1 MNSKDRKRCSGQI
14 LVLGVLVVSILLLS
28 TQLYVY
34 EIGKSLGEVRSTIIS
49 DLALAMKLGSKHVV
63 IGSLANI
70 SSGGERSTLL
80 LNLEKWAEF
89 SGNMYQLG
97 RPILEFVPSS
107 ESPYINGTYSSWAA
121 DGVGVSSAYV
131 DFNLSILDLQ
141 VDVQLAYAVNI
152 TTALVERA
160 FYSEQGGIK
169 EVYVSCT
176 VMNEGSPALAKSITV
191 WFQNASSWLRA
202 EDQVGYGVTD
212 YGNGTY
218 LVSFEA
224 RIDQENVTVST
235 KVHDERGIYVQ
246 ANATCTELP

>member
-1 MNSKDRKRCSGQI
+1 M
-14 LVLGVLVVSILLLS
+14 SILLLS

-34 EIGKSLGEVRSTIIS
+34 EIGKSLGEPRPTSIS
-49 DLALAMKLGSKHVV
+49 DLALAMKLGSKHAV

-70 SSGGERSTLL
+70 SLGGERSTLL

-89 SGNMYQLG
+89 SGSMYQLG
-97 RPILEFVPSS
+97 RPILELVPSN
-107 ESPYINGTYSSWAA
+107 ELPYINGTYLSWAA

-141 VDVQLAYAVNI
+141 VGAQLVYAVNI
-152 TTALVERA
+152 TTALMERA
-160 FYSEQGGIK
+160 FYSEQDSIK

-176 VMNEGSPALAKSITV
+176 VMNEGSPALAESITV
-191 WFQNASSWLRA
+191 WFQNASSWLRS
-202 EDQVGYGVTD
+202 EDQAGYGVTD

-235 KVHDERGIYVQ
+235 QIHDKRGIYVQ
-246 ANATCTELP
+246 ANVTCTELP